1 MGKKQYSKPALQC
14 VSIAADVVTMS
25 MSGETM
31 IGFKTEWI
39 DDPSRTVGEES

>member
-14 VSIAADVVTMS
+14 VSIAADVVTTA
-25 MSGETM
+25 GETM

>member
-14 VSIAADVVTMS
+14 VSIAADVVTTS
-25 MSGETM
+25 SGETM

-39 DDPSRTVGEES
+39 DDPSRTVGE

>member
-14 VSIAADVVTMS
+14 VSIAADVVTTS
-25 MSGETM
+25 AAM

>member
-14 VSIAADVVTMS
+14 VSIAADVVTAS
-25 MSGETM
+25 VETM
-31 IGFKTEWI
+31 IGFKPEWI

>member
-1 MGKKQYSKPALQC
+1 MVKKQYSKPALKC
-14 VSIAADVVTMS
+14 VSFAADVVTA
-25 MSGETM
+25 SGETM